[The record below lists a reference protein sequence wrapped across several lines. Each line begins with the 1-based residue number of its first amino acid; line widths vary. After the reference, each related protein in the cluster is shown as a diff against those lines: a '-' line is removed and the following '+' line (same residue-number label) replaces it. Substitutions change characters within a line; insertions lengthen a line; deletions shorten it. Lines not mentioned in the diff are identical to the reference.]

1 MSPYLGASEVR
12 VTIGMCVKN
21 SEATIKEA
29 VESVLTQD
37 YPSQSMELLVV
48 DGRSRD
54 NTLKILENSLRGA
67 KIGVRMFSESEGL
80 GRARQIVV
88 DNASG
93 EYIVWVDG
101 DMTLDKG
108 FVKKQVEFMD
118 HHPDAGI
125 AKGKYGVRINGKRE
139 TVVATLENVEFLL
152 ATASEGRTDSK
163 ALGASGCVYRVK
175 ALKQVG
181 GFDTGIKG
189 VGEDMDI
196 EDRIRRKG
204 WQLHVSSAIFFE
216 TRRQTWKALW
226 SEYFWHGSGGRYM
239 FEKNKRAINIEKM
252 FPPWAI
258 LAELLRV
265 PAAYRLTHRKVVLF
279 LPFHYA
285 FKRVAWFL
293 GFLESARANLKLTR
307 RNRFSN
313 KLTRNLLK
321 EKAKST
327 SCPRRIVE
335 ARV

>member
-1 MSPYLGASEVR
+1 MRPDLGTCEVR

-54 NTLKILENSLRGA
+54 RTLRILEGSLRGA
-67 KIGVRMFSESEGL
+67 KIRVRMFSESEGL

-101 DMTLDKG
+101 DMILGKG

-118 HHPDAGI
+118 HYPDVGI
-125 AKGKYGVRINGKRE
+125 AKGKYGVRINGKLE
-139 TVVATLENVEFLL
+139 GVVATLENVEFLL
-152 ATASEGRTDSK
+152 GTASEGRTDSK

-189 VGEDMDI
+189 VGEDMDV
-196 EDRIRRKG
+196 ENRIRRKG
-204 WQLHVSSAIFFE
+204 WQLHVSPAIFFE

-239 FEKNKRAINIEKM
+239 FEKNKRAINIGRM

-265 PAAYRLTHRKVVLF
+265 PAAYRLTQRKLVLF

-285 FKRVAWFL
+285 FKRAAWFL
-293 GFLESARANLKLTR
+293 GFLESL
-307 RNRFSN
+307 
-313 KLTRNLLK
+313 
-321 EKAKST
+321 AK
-327 SCPRRIVE
+327 VGE
-335 ARV
+335 